1 MTTTNANTPDPAP
14 RPLLSARGARI
25 SAGLAAAGIASW
37 FLWQSLL
44 LQGAAGS
51 DAVGSGA
58 FPGLVA
64 ALMLLAAV
72 ALILGIG
79 ETTASDD
86 AEAEEGVSIAHPG
99 AVLALFLA
107 VVALVLSFDRL
118 PVYLAIAGF
127 TFIVQFALGER
138 RWALLIGGSI
148 ALAALVWLLFAQLL
162 RVPL

>member
-1 MTTTNANTPDPAP
+1 MTTRDTATLDAAP

-25 SAGLAAAGIASW
+25 SAGLAAAGAAIW

-44 LQGAAGS
+44 LQGAAGT

-79 ETTASDD
+79 DAAPD
-86 AEAEEGVSIAHPG
+86 AEADAGVSIAHPG

-138 RWALLIGGSI
+138 RWRLLIGGSI
-148 ALAALVWLLFAQLL
+148 ALSALVWLLFAQLL